1 MFFLALIGMGPT
13 ATPASAHGRAEGA
26 SPQPGYVQ
34 QGEITVR
41 RKIIVRVPVHR
52 QGPPL
57 KWTEKKK
64 SRKCINVDEIAG
76 ASLSSPD
83 ALDLIFRGGERWRMK
98 FKEECPGLSFY
109 EGFYLRPP
117 TDRQICAQRDVIHP
131 RSGGECEIRTFRLLK
146 AEIED

>member
-57 KWTEKKK
+57 QWTEQKK
-64 SRKCINVDEIAG
+64 SRKCINVDAIAG
-76 ASLSSPD
+76 ESLYSPD
-83 ALDLIFRGGERWRMK
+83 PLDLIFRGVEGRRLQ
-98 FKEECPGLSFY
+98 FK
-109 EGFYLRPP
+109 
-117 TDRQICAQRDVIHP
+117 
-131 RSGGECEIRTFRLLK
+131 
-146 AEIED
+146 